1 MDHFKLIL
9 LLRRLENDQELSADE
24 KLMLIDEL
32 LTLPNQVS
40 WSKLIQASIFES
52 DCDKMM
58 DLLHE
63 SGLAPKV
70 IQDISLLFPN
80 HGVPIQLIMKIC
92 MCINSID
99 KIIGQT
105 IFRFCSED
113 RECEPSVYRY
123 VSNTQTVSK
132 DNDQTIC
139 RSLPFHKRLLPESQ
153 KLQNEVQKI
162 IDKSDVRKSLDLS
175 VTITNFRVNPLLSQ
189 AERFAKCNIEMV
201 DDGIRSIHL
210 MSQSLGQKHQLGKTP
225 LV

>member
-9 LLRRLENDQELSADE
+9 LIRRLESDQELGADE

-52 DCDKMM
+52 DCDKML
-58 DLLHE
+58 DLMHE
-63 SGLAPKV
+63 SGLAPKLT
-70 IQDISLLFPN
+70 QDISLLFPN
-80 HGVPIQLIMKIC
+80 HLVPIQLVMKIS

-99 KIIGQT
+99 KITGQT

-123 VSNTQTVSK
+123 ISNTPTIK
-132 DNDQTIC
+132 EKPETIC

-153 KLQNEVQKI
+153 KLQNEIQKI
-162 IDKSDVRKSLDLS
+162 IDNSDVRKQIDLS
-175 VTITNFRVNPLLSQ
+175 VTISNFRVNPLLSQ
-189 AERFAKCNIEMV
+189 AERFAKSNIELV
-201 DDGIRSIHL
+201 DDGIRSIHI
-210 MSQSLGQKHQLGKTP
+210 MSQSLGQKHQLGRPP
-225 LV
+225 LC